1 MDFIRFRF
9 VTQFWRRKVKGRR
22 SVEESIL
29 RAQPEQ
35 TSATVSGSSAIST
48 APAADPYVLKCR
60 LERGQLRAHM
70 LALKSM
76 LQRQAEL
83 EDQLFVCEAGEP
95 MAAVL
100 SRPSP
105 LMGEPS
111 WANRFKAENLRN
123 SREVIDAMMTNIAK
137 ALRVDD

>member
-1 MDFIRFRF
+1 
-9 VTQFWRRKVKGRR
+9 
-22 SVEESIL
+22 
-29 RAQPEQ
+29 
-35 TSATVSGSSAIST
+35 
-48 APAADPYVLKCR
+48 
-60 LERGQLRAHM
+60 M

-83 EDQLFVCEAGEP
+83 EDQLFACEAGEL
-95 MAAVL
+95 MAAIL

-105 LMGEPS
+105 LMGEPG
-111 WANRFKAENLRN
+111 WASRFKAENLRN